1 MPAPWFLVQYTHEL
15 RRHEPR
21 NVGVAL
27 KDPSGKWHLRFLGE
41 TSDQSVDGNK
51 LRGLKL
57 NKALF
62 ESWIAFYRRKAAD
75 DEWDDVLV
83 FQSEKPTNLTIRS
96 SGVHLQDEDDWDSF
110 TQQLFAEM
118 VDDRPRE
125 ANDLDAKIRRLLERA
140 GLRPDERVPLRGKWD
155 PKGAEQDI
163 IFDFAVPEA
172 THPKI
177 MAKVAFQ
184 SSSVHAFKGRVDAV
198 HRVTPTAK
206 FVAFTSFSGQNE
218 EKLDELLMP
227 LEAGAHPIDVDDV
240 RAPNDLRDFFHLS

>member
-27 KDPSGKWHLRFLGE
+27 KDPSGQWHLRFLGE
-41 TSDQSVDGNK
+41 TVDLGIDGYR

-57 NKALF
+57 NKRLF
-62 ESWIAFYRRKAAD
+62 ESWIRFYRRKAAS
-75 DEWDDVLV
+75 DEWEDVLA
-83 FQSEKPTNLTIRS
+83 FQSEKPTNLTVRS
-96 SGVHLQDEDDWDSF
+96 AGVHLKDESDWHRF
-110 TQQLFAEM
+110 TQQLFSEL
-118 VDDRPRE
+118 VDDPHRE
-125 ANDLDAKIRRLLERA
+125 TNDLDAKIRRLLQRA
-140 GLRPDERVPLRGKWD
+140 GVRPDERVQLRGKWD
-155 PKGAEQDI
+155 PKGAEQEI
-163 IFDFAVPEA
+163 LFDFAIPEA
-172 THPKI
+172 KQPSV

-184 SSSVHAFKGRVDAV
+184 PSSVHAFKGRVDAV

-227 LEAGAHPIDVDDV
+227 LEAGAHPIDVDDAH
-240 RAPNDLRDFFHLS
+240 APEDLRDFFHLS